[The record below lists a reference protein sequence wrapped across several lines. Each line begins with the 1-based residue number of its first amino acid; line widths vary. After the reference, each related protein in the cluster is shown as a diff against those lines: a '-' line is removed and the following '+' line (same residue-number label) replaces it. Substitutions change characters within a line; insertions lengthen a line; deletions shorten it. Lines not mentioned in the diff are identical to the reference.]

1 MKSILITTII
11 FLLAVY
17 GCEEKDLKPISGS
30 LGKPGMV
37 TDLQAEAVPGG
48 VNITYRIPEA
58 EDILAVKG
66 IYTLTNGKTYEASTS
81 FYENTLKIKG
91 YNDTQEHTVK
101 IVAVNR
107 AGEQSDAV
115 EVRFT
120 PQASP
125 LSKVIKTM
133 AIISDFGG
141 AQYSWQNPD
150 TAVMSIEFLA
160 QDTLGNLQ
168 TMKIITS
175 QADTMKQSLRGY
187 APEPRIFAALVR
199 DTWDNTSD
207 TIYPEGNILT
217 PLFEEKLDKQ
227 KMSVMKL
234 GNDASFTNW
243 EGVDAYLIDDVYD
256 NYGHSANS
264 SLPAA
269 FTLDLGITAK
279 LSRVVMYQRQGGYG
293 YQWGN
298 PKSFEVYGCD
308 HRPSL
313 DGNWDEWTRIMHCTI
328 IKPSGSPVG
337 TNTDEDIAAMDAGHE
352 FSFDLNQ
359 VPLRYLRIRVLD
371 TWGGATFTHPAEVSV
386 YGEETE

>member
-1 MKSILITTII
+1 MKNILITTII
-11 FLLAVY
+11 LLMALY
-17 GCEEKDLKPISGS
+17 GCEEKELKPISGS

-37 TDLQAEAVPGG
+37 TDIQTQAVPGG
-48 VNITYRIPEA
+48 VNITYRIPGA

-81 FYENTLKIKG
+81 FYENTLEIAG
-91 YNDTQEHTVK
+91 YNDTLEHAVK
-101 IVAVNR
+101 VMAVNR
-107 AGEQSDAV
+107 AGELSDAV

-120 PQASP
+120 PLASP

-133 AIISDFGG
+133 EIISDFGG
-141 AQYSWQNPD
+141 AQYRWLNPD
-150 TAVMSIEFLA
+150 TAALAFEFLA
-160 QDTLGNLQ
+160 QDSVGNLQ

-175 QADTMKQSLRGY
+175 QADTMSQALRGY
-187 APEPRIFAALVR
+187 EPVPRIFAALVR
-199 DTWDNTSD
+199 DNWNNSSD
-207 TIYPEGNILT
+207 TIYPPGNTIT

-234 GNDASFTNW
+234 GNDAGFTNW
-243 EGVDAYLIDDVYD
+243 EGMDAYLIDDVYD

-269 FTLDLGITAK
+269 FTLDLGITAR
-279 LSRVVMYQRQGGYG
+279 LSRVVMFQRQGGYG

-313 DGNWDEWTRIMHCTI
+313 DGNWDEWTKIMLCTI
-328 IKPSGSPVG
+328 TKPSGSPVG

-352 FSFDLNQ
+352 FSFDLSQ
-359 VPLRYLRIRVLD
+359 APLRYLRIRILD